1 MKKKI
6 HDDKDDLE
14 ECRDKINKLLK
25 EYNCE
30 LLSADK
36 WHDVLIRD
44 IDTNKTLGNLR

>member
-6 HDDKDDLE
+6 RDERDDLE

-30 LLSADK
+30 LISADE
-36 WHDVLIRD
+36 WHHVLIRD
-44 IDTNKTLGNLR
+44 CDTDETMGELR